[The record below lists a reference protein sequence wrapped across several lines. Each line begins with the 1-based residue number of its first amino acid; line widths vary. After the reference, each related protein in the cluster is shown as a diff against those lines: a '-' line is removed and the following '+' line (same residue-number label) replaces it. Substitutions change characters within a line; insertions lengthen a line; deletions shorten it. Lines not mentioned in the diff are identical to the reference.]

1 MLELDG
7 LDTFTNYSIRVAAYT
22 RAGRGKTSSQIFCKT
37 AEDGNIVFSVFNTS
51 FHHLSKLVYLYN
63 SVFDSLCLD
72 YDRVLS
78 IMIEFFLWK
87 MIDFCRLSVGC
98 LICRSFC

>member
-37 AEDGNIVFSVFNTS
+37 AEDGNIVFSGFNTS
-51 FHHLSKLVYLYN
+51 CFYHLLKLVHLVYLYN
-63 SVFDSLCLD
+63 FVYFDNLGDGEKSTT
-72 YDRVLS
+72 S
-78 IMIEFFLWK
+78 IEY
-87 MIDFCRLSVGC
+87 
-98 LICRSFC
+98 RSII